1 MSDKIQ
7 STKLIYIAD
16 DDDTIRTA
24 LKTFLEK
31 EGGYNVC
38 DFATG
43 DELLEAF
50 EDTPA
55 DFVVLDVMMPGNH
68 NGFGVL
74 RELRTKSTVPV
85 ILVTA
90 RDSDQ
95 DYRTGL
101 DLGGDDFFTKP
112 VNPMNIVMR
121 VKTIFR
127 RMEYDRVAFENE
139 EAKKS

>member
-1 MSDKIQ
+1 MDDKKLTQ
-7 STKLIYIAD
+7 KLIYIAD
-16 DDDTIRTA
+16 DDYSIRTA
-24 LKTFLEK
+24 IKTFMESV
-31 EGGYNVC
+31 GYTVR
-38 DFATG
+38 DFENG
-43 DELLEAF
+43 DELLAAF
-50 EDTPA
+50 EVQPA
-55 DFVVLDVMMPGNH
+55 DLVVLDVMMPGNF

-74 RELRTKSTVPV
+74 KELRTKSTVPV
-85 ILVTA
+85 IMVTA

-121 VKTIFR
+121 VKAIFR

-139 EAKKS
+139 AARKS